1 VILPARVLALLLP
14 ALVLCGCSGGVKEN
28 PPASGGPPPGPSRLV
43 DERFVQWQVRK
54 GLFALYVGDDKSPEN
69 REAGSCFA
77 GALMTSNHPEELRDA
92 RILDAEYAVVKELP
106 SFDREGAELWVDAQF
121 ACVDFVAESAR
132 AQVAA
137 TKGKVDRAAYETC
150 LRDAL
155 SEDQLREAAI
165 ESVMGDLGGEA
176 VTALS
181 QAQLACVQDALPPD

>member
-1 VILPARVLALLLP
+1 VLSPARVLALLLP
-14 ALVLCGCSGGVKEN
+14 ALLLLGCSGGDDE
-28 PPASGGPPPGPSRLV
+28 PPGTEFGPAPSMEESYPGFDLEAARKSLV
-43 DERFVQWQVRK
+43 TLW
-54 GLFALYVGDDKSPEN
+54 VGDDATPATLK
-69 REAGSCFA
+69 AGRCFA
-77 GALMTSNHPEELRDA
+77 TMLVSNSSPEELRDA
-92 RILDAEYAVVKELP
+92 GILDASYAVVAQLP

-176 VTALS
+176 VTAFS